1 MIFAIHIA
9 VIHHDFP
16 QAKLSAILY
25 FVFDISTNTSAFATP
40 PFIQFGVQM
49 CYNFRDEQEEK
60 EETPPNSP

>member
-1 MIFAIHIA
+1 MIFAIHIEA
-9 VIHHDFP
+9 IQPDFP
-16 QAKLSAILY
+16 QTKLNTILY

-40 PFIQFGVQM
+40 PFIQFGVQL